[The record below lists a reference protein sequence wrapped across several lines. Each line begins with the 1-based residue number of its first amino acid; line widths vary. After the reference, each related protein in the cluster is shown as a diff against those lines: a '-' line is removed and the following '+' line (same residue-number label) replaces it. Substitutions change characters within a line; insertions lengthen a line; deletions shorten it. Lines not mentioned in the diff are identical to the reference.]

1 MDYTLEDT
9 LNEIEPVGRFKV
21 FIGEFKVHDN
31 ITDYLKQIKNKD
43 VYTREQMIEFAKV
56 VTAMAS
62 EIVSRELDEEC
73 WETYGHGL
81 VASVDPETVIKELFG
96 DF

>member
-9 LNEIEPVGRFKV
+9 LNEIEPVGRVKMFTGKYKV
-21 FIGEFKVHDN
+21 YETMSDFN
-31 ITDYLKQIKNKD
+31 KQIKETD
-43 VYTREQMIEFAKV
+43 VYTQEQIIEFAKV

>member
-9 LNEIEPVGRFKV
+9 LNEIEPVGRVKMFTGKYKV
-21 FIGEFKVHDN
+21 YETMSDFN
-31 ITDYLKQIKNKD
+31 KQIKETD
-43 VYTREQMIEFAKV
+43 VYTQEQIIEFAKV
-56 VTAMAS
+56 TTAMAS
-62 EIVSRELDEEC
+62 EIISRELDEEC

>member
-9 LNEIEPVGRFKV
+9 LNEIEPVGRVKMFTGKYKV
-21 FIGEFKVHDN
+21 YETMSDFN
-31 ITDYLKQIKNKD
+31 KQIKETD
-43 VYTREQMIEFAKV
+43 VYTQEQIIEFAKV
-56 VTAMAS
+56 TTAMVS

>member
-9 LNEIEPVGRFKV
+9 LNEIEPVGRVKMFTGKYKV
-21 FIGEFKVHDN
+21 YETMSDFN
-31 ITDYLKQIKNKD
+31 KQIKETD
-43 VYTREQMIEFAKV
+43 VYTQEQIIEFAKV
-56 VTAMAS
+56 ATAMAS

-73 WETYGHGL
+73 WEIYGHGL